1 MINAF
6 RHRRGIS
13 SNVTCSKYEYSKRD
27 VNPMRRQKTLY
38 LWDPVLLPRMNDVF
52 VKSWHLRYKT
62 AEVKHRKKEISNLQ
76 FKDRHLITRRNFTIP
91 TVKISGSRSSW
102 SAKNVYFGLV
112 SIWRKLDF
120 KIADR
125 RIFLIYIVWKAIF

>member
-13 SNVTCSKYEYSKRD
+13 SNVTCSKYEYSKHD

-52 VKSWHLRYKT
+52 VKFWHLRYKT

-76 FKDRHLITRRNFTIP
+76 FKDGHLITRRNFTIP

-112 SIWRKLDF
+112 SIWRKLDS

-125 RIFLIYIVWKAIF
+125 RIFLICIVWKAIF